1 MRSLSGVMPSG
12 AALLALAVIGLAI
25 AGCTGDTQ
33 TASAITGG
41 DAFRGR
47 EAIRR
52 YGCTTCH
59 SIPGVPGATGTVGPP
74 LDKIARRTYVA
85 GRLENTPAN
94 LQRFIRHPQQVDP
107 PNAMPDVGVTEA
119 DGRDIAAYLYTLK

>member
-1 MRSLSGVMPSG
+1 MRSG
-12 AALLALAVIGLAI
+12 AALLALLVAGLGA
-25 AGCTGDTQ
+25 AACNRDSQ

-41 DAFRGR
+41 DAGRGR

-59 SIPGVPGATGTVGPP
+59 SIPGIADATGTVGPP
-74 LDKIARRTYVA
+74 LDKMGRRTYVA
-85 GRLENTPAN
+85 GRLENTPGN
-94 LQRFIRHPQQVDP
+94 LQRFIRHPQEVDP